1 MNSQALL
8 ALNPVVDLRGA
19 SADSS
24 FSPPRMWLPLV
35 EAVLFITMAAYFVL
49 PQNYPVRCVDGQ
61 TLSGVTASVVKVDK
75 FNPTFNMSTWSG
87 TNTPYTLTV
96 TNGVMTES
104 GNGNS
109 PY

>member
-1 MNSQALL
+1 
-8 ALNPVVDLRGA
+8 
-19 SADSS
+19 
-24 FSPPRMWLPLV
+24 
-35 EAVLFITMAAYFVL
+35 
-49 PQNYPVRCVDGQ
+49 
-61 TLSGVTASVVKVDK
+61 LSGVTASVVKVDK

-96 TNGVMTES
+96 TNGVMTVS